1 MLYTIL
7 KHNCTE
13 LEVAVKLCVK
23 NISKLVYCKVLYD
36 AGIEALACA
45 RLLCLGLRYN
55 HTCGYTVATSSSS
68 SSSVIVGVG
77 KASIP
82 TS

>member
-13 LEVAVKLCVK
+13 LEVAVCVK
-23 NISKLVYCKVLYD
+23 NISKLFVKCLYD

-45 RLLCLGLRYN
+45 HLLHLRLRLVTR
-55 HTCGYTVATSSSS
+55 T
-68 SSSVIVGVG
+68 
-77 KASIP
+77 KAIKYSLALQVLNAKKLDILSL
-82 TS
+82 TKRV